1 MRKIY
6 EDTIL
11 TYVLSPLELPF
22 AVLWTFLIG
31 LDSKPMG
38 EASSNALLVQN
49 LSENP
54 HHFLQ
59 PHSELNCILLPL
71 QSALCLPRPSY

>member
-11 TYVLSPLELPF
+11 TYVLSTLELPF
-22 AVLWTFLIG
+22 PVHWTLLKG
-31 LDSKPMG
+31 LDSKPMR
-38 EASSNALLVQN
+38 EAFSNALMVQN

-54 HHFLQ
+54 PLFLQ
-59 PHSELNCILLPL
+59 PHLELNRNICATQTLF
-71 QSALCLPRPSY
+71 SHSYH